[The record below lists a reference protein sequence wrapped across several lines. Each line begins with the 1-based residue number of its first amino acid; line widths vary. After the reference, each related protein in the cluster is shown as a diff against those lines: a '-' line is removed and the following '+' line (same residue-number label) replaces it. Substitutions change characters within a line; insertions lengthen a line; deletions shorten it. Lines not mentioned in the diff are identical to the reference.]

1 MDDKIINK
9 QISFDEFMNVISI
22 YYMIKMRIDVKFESE
37 LLVKYNLEQVYPEL
51 NIYYVSYI
59 GGEKIKCLLRYED
72 IFEPLRVYV
81 NNLGYELIN
90 FKYDGGIKRTG
101 YYVDNDTPF
110 INGVLLNMKKKKHV
124 KKLYRK

>member
-1 MDDKIINK
+1 MNDMIINK
-9 QISFDEFMNVISI
+9 QISFDEFMNIINI

-37 LLVKYNLEQVYPEL
+37 LPEL

-72 IFEPLRVYV
+72 LFEPLKVYV
-81 NNLGYELIN
+81 NNLGYELID
-90 FKYDGGIKRTG
+90 FKYDGGVKRTG

-124 KKLYRK
+124 KKLFRK